1 MGVAADLSPDAV
13 SKAHYH
19 GTMMRLVAL
28 LLLGIPLA
36 SSAGAAAQTHIHH
49 CVSANGT
56 PVFTDQP
63 CSSMNAVPAT
73 RTNHPLATRRPTGP
87 RACPRD
93 RAALAQRVAA
103 AFRSGNVNALA
114 GLMLWRGYAQRGA
127 VRDVRQLGKL
137 MHWPFLGIAQ
147 AARPPP
153 AASAASPMTALPPLV
168 PPAPTRA
175 PHPPPARS
183 LTVQLDRP
191 ADPAVSFAITRLDG
205 CLWLQP

>member
-1 MGVAADLSPDAV
+1 
-13 SKAHYH
+13 
-19 GTMMRLVAL
+19 MMWLVAL

-36 SSAGAAAQTHIHH
+36 SSAGAATQTHIHH
-49 CVSANGT
+49 CVSASGT
-56 PVFTDQP
+56 PVYTDQP
-63 CSSMNAVPAT
+63 CSSMDAVPAV
-73 RTNHPLATRRPTGP
+73 RTDHPLATRRSTGP

-93 RAALAQRVAA
+93 RAALAKRVAA

-147 AARPPP
+147 VARPPP
-153 AASAASPMTALPPLV
+153 AASATPPMAGLPPLV
-168 PPAPTRA
+168 PPPPTSAPRTSRRHA
-175 PHPPPARS
+175 

-191 ADPAVSFAITRLDG
+191 TAPDVSFTIMRLDG